1 MVLGSSGGN
10 GVCEPLT
17 MTADHVRPVWDG
29 GQTVSGNI
37 VAACYECNQA
47 RGQVTN
53 RTRIRTEYDLASTA
67 AVWRGMMP
75 TERCCGS
82 CSLCCRLPSIAAL
95 EKPIDTW
102 CMHCRPGNGGCSI
115 YADRPPAC
123 RTFNCG
129 WLEPHI
135 WNGLLLLT
143 EEWFPARCHFY
154 LTFDDVA
161 GIAVHV
167 DPDFPDAWRAE
178 PYHSALWNLPA
189 PVSIRIG
196 RRSIW
201 LNKATGAEEVTVRTQ
216 AQVDREFKARVREY
230 RR

>member
-1 MVLGSSGGN
+1 MELGSSGGN

-17 MTADHVRPVWDG
+17 MTADHVRSVWDG

-47 RGQVTN
+47 RAQVTN
-53 RTRIRTEYDLASTA
+53 RTPIRTEYDLASTA

-75 TERCCGS
+75 TERRCGS

-123 RTFNCG
+123 RMFNCG
-129 WLEPHI
+129 WLKPHI

-143 EEWFPARCHFY
+143 IDRC
-154 LTFDDVA
+154 
-161 GIAVHV
+161 
-167 DPDFPDAWRAE
+167 RA
-178 PYHSALWNLPA
+178 
-189 PVSIRIG
+189 
-196 RRSIW
+196 
-201 LNKATGAEEVTVRTQ
+201 AEESYHRHRWLLRTRRERPRSCCA
-216 AQVDREFKARVREY
+216 AQCEYDFSPSDVDCHATPPAGGLCACN
-230 RR
+230 RRDDITL